1 MAQRTRR
8 QKGTGRQKGTS
19 AWDRINPYVNWALGP
34 GRSEYFIP
42 GRQEPGRELMPLLLQ
57 LKSDSAKDFLDGVF
71 IKSEARRKHWQDS
84 FRILC
89 SNTGP
94 ADGKPAVWASTMA
107 TPWVVETIASVRARR
122 ALDGVSLGRPLD
134 TQALPESA
142 GRPKAARRR
151 AARRGATVALG
162 EPAHPPAVVMGVI
175 DDGIAFAHERFRK
188 IVGGVTETRVDN
200 WWLQDGPNPPPAVPP
215 FTLPPPQNVPYGC
228 ELYKSQIDWLLQNSM
243 TGGVIDEDLV
253 YRKACLIDF
262 AKPLAAADV
271 NHQSAAWRGPH
282 GTHVMDLACGCDPSP
297 PVHNR
302 PIVCVQLP
310 TRVTADE
317 RPGELYSYIADGIT
331 HIVDRAQALAP
342 TWGVASLPVVI
353 NVSYGLLADP
363 HDGTGPLEA
372 FIDDKVEECRNNGF
386 DLRVVLPSGNSYLS
400 RIHGQVSFSSPA
412 PRTLRW
418 RVQPDDQTPSFLEI
432 WLPRDPVAIAS
443 RVTLSITSPTGANW
457 IIPELPFST
466 VYFGPPMPLNYGQVS
481 SSPWMPSNRT
491 RFIIMLRPTVRHD
504 LNPAIPRVAPA
515 GVWEIEL
522 RNTGGLTAAVRHLIH
537 AWVRRD
543 DHVYGFPLRGRQ
555 SYLDD
560 PRYRRFDHAGR
571 DEELDNA
578 ASLVKRE
585 STINSLATGTE
596 AIVIGGYLKKERV
609 VAKYSAAGA
618 RTGMPAV
625 APPPFPDPPF
635 VTTPRWP
642 DAVAVSDDSRVHTG
656 VLAAGSHSNS
666 RIAMDG
672 TSVAAPQIARLVAD
686 DLAMGGPGNRAT
698 VQSWAVPLPPQFE
711 RSGAGRIA
719 TVPIVRLRRYE

>member
-1 MAQRTRR
+1 MAQRTRREKGTRR
-8 QKGTGRQKGTS
+8 QKGTG
-19 AWDRINPYVNWALGP
+19 AWDRINPYINWVLGP

-42 GRQEPGRELMPLLLQ
+42 GRQQPGRELMPLLLQ
-57 LKSDSAKDFLDGVF
+57 LKGDTAKDFLDGVF
-71 IKSEARRKHWQDS
+71 IKSEVRRKRWQDS
-84 FRILC
+84 FQVLC
-89 SNTGP
+89 SNTKP
-94 ADGKPAVWASTMA
+94 ADGKSAVWAATMA
-107 TPWVVETIASVRARR
+107 TQEIVTRISSVAARR
-122 ALDGVSLGRPLD
+122 SLDSVSLGRPLD
-134 TQALPESA
+134 TQALATPN
-142 GRPKAARRR
+142 RRAARRR
-151 AARRGATVALG
+151 ASTVLAG
-162 EPAHPPAVVMGVI
+162 PPNPPPVVMGVI

-188 IVGGVTETRVDN
+188 IVGGVIESRVEH
-200 WWLQDGPNPPPAVPP
+200 WWLQDGPHPPPAVRP
-215 FTLPPPQNVPYGC
+215 FTLPPPQAVPFGC
-228 ELYKSQIDWLLQNSM
+228 ELDKSQIDWTLQDCV

-262 AKPLAAADV
+262 AKTLAAADV
-271 NHQSAAWRGPH
+271 NHQSAAWRAPH

-297 PVHNR
+297 PVHDR
-302 PIVCVQLP
+302 PIMCVQLP

-317 RPGELYSYIADGIT
+317 NPGELYFYIAYGINY
-331 HIVDRAQALAP
+331 IVERAQDLALS
-342 TWGVASLPVVI
+342 WGLASLPVVI

-363 HDGTGPLEA
+363 HDGTGYLEA
-372 FIDDKVEECRNNGF
+372 FIDDKIQECRNRGF

-400 RIHGQVSFSSPA
+400 RIHGQVSFASAA

-432 WLPRDPVAIAS
+432 WLPSVPLAIAS

-457 IIPELPFST
+457 IIPERPFSP
-466 VYFGPPMPLNYGQVS
+466 VYFGPPWPFNYGQVS

-522 RNTGGLTAAVRHLIH
+522 RNTGGLTGAVQHLIH

-560 PRYRRFDHAGR
+560 PRYQRFDHAGR
-571 DEELDNA
+571 DEEFDNA
-578 ASLVKRE
+578 ASLVRRE

-596 AIVIGGYLKKERV
+596 AIVMGGYLRKERV

-625 APPPFPDPPF
+625 LPPLPLPPPPF

-642 DAVAVSDDSRVHTG
+642 DAVAASDDSRVHTG

-666 RIAMDG
+666 RFAMDG